1 MSTREWNNILTLIE
15 SDKIKDRVEGVSLV
29 RGYLGSRTNFNAL
42 DAHPNHS
49 WTDSLQRLFGLV
61 IKERNVVVVKPTSI
75 GEKRLEDAAMLVAWF
90 ADKVSTKLPKKGV
103 KSLLE
108 HLTQMI
114 ASVPQG
120 QQQSFML
127 AYSKALKLL
136 LGNQAHVEHLGKD
149 KWAEVVMIC
158 FSVVLGDKVRPGQ
171 KLTDEAAIGATGDGF
186 DDDGEE
192 SDDHLLGS
200 SHVRHRRRGIGGGR
214 MVVDVNDYDDDDDTG
229 SSVPTSTRKAATALE
244 IELVGC
250 IETLFRSRSAP
261 FLLYAQVIFVKFAR
275 LFRQYPHETT
285 AHESALIALNRAFA
299 ELDLNDQLMMGR
311 LGVKLWCPVLSLWA
325 TKNNTVKEQV
335 VMALRQLLPFVLRG
349 DRGSHQ
355 SRVTALYESVLTEP
369 TIRTRELFRLN
380 VDHLRLAVGDLS
392 LDTSSPARPFKA
404 RNIQLGHGFTD
415 KDANAWAVLEL
426 GADALAKI
434 FDVDA
439 AGSDQ
444 PVATP
449 SRNGKRRR
457 VEEPLSCLIDSLE
470 DVREPSA
477 ALAFRAQLA
486 MFFIEKHPGLLNA
499 CTHRRMVTALGSLV
513 SHKDSDVRTWAIL
526 ALAAA
531 AAIDAP
537 IEQMPAHASPV
548 KRKSAAPT
556 LWDSVWSLAIRTLS
570 SADVGRCS
578 AHLCNTLLAYDRV
591 ARMLVSTTLESFTK
605 DLDVIGPRFPSD
617 AVCAF
622 LRWCLALSTTD
633 TRLYRLR
640 LPERVL
646 TWLVTAWKP
655 FEGFSRGHTFGQSR
669 LRSDPFSLS
678 ALVSLIARLCDIGE
692 FPSLDSEVVIP
703 DCAIASMVIDHC
715 ETAVIRDFIGAK
727 VAISTEESTKRRVQ
741 IPSDVSASCDGGV
754 VLDVQELRTERRIS
768 SWLQKSMAHIQTE
781 TEQGS
786 SQFWDS
792 MDFDLA
798 RRYLDFATFA
808 LNVESLFS
816 LSKSIAPNRA
826 AVRSSTRI
834 LEHLA
839 PSLGNAKWRPHER
852 SLLLTA
858 LDGLFIPLDEVP
870 SIEYRVLL
878 DPGPASGIASHLTPS
893 RSAESLDIDFTSFDF
908 RFLRHMWS
916 NEMVRVALGEIA
928 SVFHILVTG
937 IVSFTEGSSSQATQH
952 STQALS
958 ATQASQRLRG
968 IAQSQREDD
977 FGEVRIAK
985 QAKAILGPSSTSR
998 YGRACMRGCIKGLVS
1013 AVMAMTGSAGSVR
1026 VNSLIEAIVNAP
1038 GEDAITIAEQV
1049 LNAVR
1054 VGVIDLSLSHAE
1066 RVLQYLGEELLS
1078 NYQFARDERF
1088 ALLGLKFLE
1097 CTAPTWV
1104 LAEDGDAAEA
1114 FGSRARMLCSWY
1126 TANLYRQVLSSWRVR
1141 LRFLAFLDLYL
1152 SLDRTQLQW
1161 DHGGYAKR
1169 SGDGLVILPTAII
1182 PSLLADEDFRVRFR
1196 AATSAPALFTFMR
1209 ENGLADDPLFAD
1221 IRSTL
1226 EINMAETERVLTQ
1239 ILSQANIMIV
1249 AASRRRAPYPLFLQQ
1264 ASEAPKLL
1272 PPIVATL
1279 AGAAKKMGLG
1289 GLRDLYQLYA
1299 RYNVYMLDKQ
1309 GRLGNVGSL
1318 AYSVAGYP
1326 SLREARKADYQQ
1338 IAGLLLVLPD
1348 GAEPFDTL
1356 CDVLQKPRG
1365 EVVLDCFPQTIALLA
1380 LRYAVQQIPP
1390 DNRNPVGAMDGALAL
1405 IRALARETGAE
1416 DDHQV
1421 EKLVLSVSDEIVAQI
1436 LAEMHEPVW
1445 TQDLVDHVL
1454 GPVDKN
1460 MCATFKQLVG
1470 LSDTEIHLVEAPPPH
1485 YQFVDI
1491 VTTTRWFEKQC
1502 HCFTRQASMFLLV
1515 HNLLA
1520 RVHRAPFVDL
1530 QRALLISLALALAFG
1545 RRAARDPQILDAV
1558 INALVDLLT
1567 RPELLSAVSKI
1578 IGWCLSQWIGNAK
1591 SVKSAG
1597 SALSA
1602 VATRTAHACHRVR
1615 SSGTATEEA
1624 LKGCDILSTLLLR
1637 VLEALSEHHAAGANE
1652 ACLLWPTHLVEVDR
1666 MSLEAIGAVLC
1677 HSTTT
1682 ISKFSIAQALAD
1694 RPDFS
1699 TCPERGQ
1706 ILWRLLRS
1714 FKPAHVPT
1722 TADCAA
1728 LADLLFQCSGEADAP
1743 GLDKIAPADCA
1754 EVGLHD
1760 EPILNDAGVR
1770 SRILSEVMRTTQADG
1785 TSSVELAILSIGVAR
1800 ALLSVPSSS
1809 ELVSAA
1815 ESSSHAGSL
1824 VATLSDSAVTQ
1835 PHRSRAVDA
1844 RHLAELDTD
1853 MWLHAAHDFEP
1864 WIKEFSTLLA
1874 DIRGINEAF
1883 YAQLAPLLSVDAEF
1897 AAQILPSLMLSVLIQ
1912 SIQHG
1917 DGKPR
1922 EQLSVYMKHVLSDRT
1937 TDERCVSLVVTVAV
1951 FLRRHPRPDLGPLSL
1966 ARFDRWLEVPWILLA
1981 ESAARTGQHFNALL
1995 LLELAHEYDQL
2006 FQRRDTRLDSR
2017 GQSLL
2022 YDIYSE
2028 IDEPDGFYGRQSE
2041 DVVVALERRYRHEN
2055 RWREAFALHGAI
2067 YEANAGH
2074 GSSVSRGVLDS
2085 LSSFGFNRLTLCLWQ
2100 PQASDGTP
2108 ASTADPST
2116 TLSYELAWKTDTW
2129 DLPVDRK
2136 LTSTSQAA
2144 LFSTLRS
2151 VHTGHDDKVVNST
2164 ATSSLKRE
2172 VRKLS
2177 CVTLD
2182 QPQPKLEAISTI
2194 LALREV
2200 KAASFLQS
2208 ADRLGPGRA
2217 QELACLPSTFSLH
2230 NAEKVLSTRI
2240 SLLRAMRKME
2250 EANSVGDEFRSNLW
2264 REVTQAERACLLK
2277 LSAVSRTSGHLQASL
2292 NAVTVASRLV
2302 ESKRKTETVDQE
2314 LAMVLWALGE
2324 HSTAISLLESV
2335 SNHRPA
2341 KVAIIRATLARWT
2354 MEARLKSSREIL
2366 DDLFKPAVNLLDESY
2381 LVTEKAQVYHA
2392 FANFAD
2398 RQYQEMLLATKDRRH
2413 RFSLFE
2419 QSKNHEFEHIDRQL
2433 NGGGGSS
2440 GPSSAALRN
2449 ARKTGEQTLSED
2461 KHQLEEDL
2469 KATAD
2474 MHRLALDNYAKS
2486 LAGSDEFDDGVLR
2499 FCALW
2504 LPCDNDVELNR
2515 FITPLLKLI
2524 PSHKFVF
2531 LVHQL
2536 SARLVHSTTEVS
2548 SFGSNISSLVLRL
2561 CVDHPFHCLYAV
2573 NTLRDL
2579 RASQAPMASG
2589 RSRRGSAVSSDQS
2602 SFSSRAQAAEDVFD
2616 KVRRLPHTRAKAD
2629 AIATVCDAYR
2639 EWADF
2644 PLRDSST
2651 YWVNSATSGGR
2662 VKPGHLPISKSC
2674 RILTKVV
2681 DLPIPVTTFPLAVDP
2696 TCRYDPGTFP
2706 TIQRYSPTFT
2716 TAGGINLPKIVK
2728 CIGSDGKEFKQ
2739 LLKGNDDIRQDA
2751 VMEQVFALCNNIL
2764 KRDEATR
2771 RRKLLIRT
2779 YKVVPLQ
2786 NATGLIEFVANTE
2799 LLKTKLEQYYDRLRQ
2814 KRDPGMI
2821 TPREGS
2827 NELATVRGKAYMRCA
2842 APPEINDQ
2850 LAAKFREVLPRI
2862 PPMMRHVFLE
2872 HHKVPSLWFEYRLNY
2887 SRSVATTSI
2896 IGYIVGLGDRHCSNL
2911 LMDKVRGEIV
2921 TIDLGIAFDQGKRLP
2936 IPETVPF
2943 RLTQNIV
2950 DGLGMSGVDGVFRR
2964 CSEETLRV
2972 LRLQSN
2978 VLLTVLEVLKHDPLQ
2993 RWAVS
2998 AEVAKHIQQS
3008 DEIDGALLGSLPDD
3022 ADRALAVVAQKLDD
3036 RLSVAYTVNEL
3047 IQEAT
3052 DPANLSR
3059 IFQGWQPFL

>member
-1 MSTREWNNILTLIE
+1 MSTREWNNILSLIE
-15 SDKIKDRVEGVSLV
+15 SDKIKDRVESVSLV
-29 RGYLGSRTNFNAL
+29 RGYLGSRTNFNSL
-42 DAHPNHS
+42 DADPNHS
-49 WTDSLQRLFGLV
+49 WKDSLQRLFGLV
-61 IKERNVVVVKPTSI
+61 IKERNIVVVKPTSV
-75 GEKRLEDAAMLVAWF
+75 GDKRLEDAAMLVAWL
-90 ADKVSTKLPKKGV
+90 AEKVSAKLPKNGV

-114 ASVPQG
+114 ASVPPG

-127 AYSKALKLL
+127 AYSKALRSL
-136 LGNQAHVEHLGKD
+136 LGNQAHVEHLGKE

-158 FSVVLGDKVRPGQ
+158 FSVVLGDKVRAGQ
-171 KLTDEAAIGATGDGF
+171 KLTDEEALGSPGDGF
-186 DDDGEE
+186 DDDGED
-192 SDDHLLGS
+192 SDDHIQGP
-200 SHVRHRRRGIGGGR
+200 SHARQRRRGPNAR
-214 MVVDVNDYDDDDDTG
+214 RVVDSDDDNT
-229 SSVPTSTRKAATALE
+229 SSSAPSSARRAATALE

-250 IETLFRSRSAP
+250 IEALFRSKSAP
-261 FLLYAQVIFVKFAR
+261 FLNQAQVILVKFSR
-275 LFRQYPHETT
+275 LFRQYSHETT
-285 AHESALIALNRAFA
+285 AHESALVALNRAFA
-299 ELDLNDQLMMGR
+299 ELDLNDQSMMGR
-311 LGVKLWCPVLSLWA
+311 LGVKLWSPILSLWA

-335 VMALRQLLPFVLRG
+335 VIALRQLLPFVGRG

-355 SRVTALYESVLTEP
+355 SRITALYGSVLMEP
-369 TIRTRELFRLN
+369 TIRTREPYRLD
-380 VDHLRLAVGDLS
+380 VDHIRLAPCNGP
-392 LDTSSPARPFKA
+392 LDEPSPARPFEG
-404 RNIQLGHGFTD
+404 RTIQIGHGFTD

-434 FDVDA
+434 FDVET

-444 PVATP
+444 PVAT
-449 SRNGKRRR
+449 SNRNGKRRR
-457 VEEPLSCLIDSLE
+457 IEEPLSCLIDTLE
-470 DVREPSA
+470 DANEPSGS
-477 ALAFRAQLA
+477 LAFRAQMA
-486 MFFIEKHPGLLNA
+486 TFFIERHPNLLNA
-499 CTHRRMVTALGSLV
+499 SMHRRMVTALASLF
-513 SHKDSDVRTWAIL
+513 SHNDCDVRMWAVL

-531 AAIDAP
+531 AAIDPP
-537 IEQMPAHASPV
+537 IEQMPSHASPV
-548 KRKSAAPT
+548 RRKSAEPT
-556 LWDSVWSLAIRTLS
+556 LWDSIWSIAIRKLS
-570 SADVGRCS
+570 SADVGRVS
-578 AHLCNTLLAYDRV
+578 AHLSNTLLAHNRV
-591 ARMLVSTTLESFTK
+591 ARTLVSTTIESFAK
-605 DLDVIGPRFPSD
+605 DFDVVGPKFPSD
-617 AVCAF
+617 AVCTF
-622 LRWCLALSTTD
+622 LRWCLALSTTE

-640 LPERVL
+640 LPEKVL
-646 TWLVTAWKP
+646 TWLVTTWKP
-655 FEGFSRGHTFGQSR
+655 FAGFSRTHTFGQSR

-678 ALVSLIARLCDIGE
+678 ALVLLIARLCDIDE
-692 FPSLDSEVVIP
+692 VPSFATEAVIP
-703 DCAIASMVIDHC
+703 DCAIASMVVDHC
-715 ETAVIRDFIGAK
+715 ETAVIRNFIDAK
-727 VAISTEESTKRRVQ
+727 VAGSTEHQARMRVHV
-741 IPSDVSASCDGGV
+741 PSDSSATGGGSV
-754 VLDVQELRTERRIS
+754 VLDAQELRTERRIS
-768 SWLQKSMAHIQTE
+768 SWLQKSMAHVRTE
-781 TEQGS
+781 TEQESG
-786 SQFWDS
+786 QFWDS
-792 MDFDLA
+792 MEFDLT
-798 RRYLDFATFA
+798 RRHLEFASFA

-816 LSKSIAPNRA
+816 LSKSISPNKA
-826 AVRSSTRI
+826 TVRSATRI

-839 PSLGNAKWRPHER
+839 PSLGNSKWRPHER
-852 SLLLTA
+852 LLLLTA
-858 LDGLFIPLDEVP
+858 LDSLYIPLEDDP
-870 SIEYRVLL
+870 PIRYPLLL
-878 DPGPASGIASHLTPS
+878 DSGPASRIASHLTPT
-893 RSAESLDIDFTSFDF
+893 RPAKSLGVDFTSFDL
-908 RFLRHMWS
+908 RFLRHLWS

-928 SVFHILVTG
+928 SVLHTALTG
-937 IVSFTEGSSSQATQH
+937 IASFTDGNSNQASQY
-952 STQALS
+952 STLTPS

-968 IAQSQREDD
+968 IAQSQREDN
-977 FGEVRIAK
+977 FGEIKISKQQAK
-985 QAKAILGPSSTSR
+985 QVLGLSSTSR
-998 YGRACMRGCIKGLVS
+998 FAKTCMRSYIKGLVS
-1013 AVMAMTGSAGSVR
+1013 AEMATTGSAGSVR

-1038 GEDAITIAEQV
+1038 GTDAITIAEEV

-1054 VGVIDLSLSHAE
+1054 VGVVDLGLSHAE
-1066 RVLQYLGEELLS
+1066 RVLQYLGEELLP
-1078 NYQFARDERF
+1078 NYQFARDERC

-1097 CTAPTWV
+1097 CTAKAWV
-1104 LAEDGDAAEA
+1104 LAEDGKATEG
-1114 FGSRARMLCSWY
+1114 FGFRARMLCSWY
-1126 TANLYRQVLSSWRVR
+1126 TSNLYRQVLSSWRVR

-1152 SLDRTQLQW
+1152 SLDRTQLLW
-1161 DHGGYAKR
+1161 DKGGYAKR
-1169 SGDGLVILPTAII
+1169 SADGSAILPTAII

-1196 AATSAPALFTFMR
+1196 AATSAPALFTFMH

-1226 EINMAETERVLTQ
+1226 ELNMAETERILTQ

-1264 ASEAPKLL
+1264 ASDAPELL
-1272 PPIVATL
+1272 PRIVATL

-1299 RYNVYMLDKQ
+1299 RYNVYMLDKR
-1309 GRLGNVGSL
+1309 GRLDDVGSL
-1318 AYSVAGYP
+1318 PHHVAGYP
-1326 SLREARKADYQQ
+1326 SLREARKADYRQ

-1348 GAEPFDTL
+1348 GAGPFDTV
-1356 CDVLQKPRG
+1356 CDVLQRPRG
-1365 EVVLDCFPQTIALLA
+1365 AVILDCFPQTVALLA
-1380 LRYAVQQIPP
+1380 LRHAVQQIPP
-1390 DNRNPVGAMDGALAL
+1390 ESRSPVDAMDGAMAL
-1405 IRALARETGAE
+1405 IRELARETGAE

-1421 EKLVLSVSDEIVAQI
+1421 ERLVLSVSDEIVAQI
-1436 LAEMHEPVW
+1436 LAEMYEAVW

-1454 GPVDKN
+1454 GSVDKN
-1460 MCATFKQLVG
+1460 ACATFKELVG
-1470 LSDTEIHLVEAPPPH
+1470 LPDAEIQLVETPPPH
-1485 YQFVDI
+1485 YRLVDI

-1502 HCFTRQASMFLLV
+1502 HCFTRQASMLLV
-1515 HNLLA
+1515 VHDLLA
-1520 RVHRAPFVDL
+1520 RIHHAPFVDL
-1530 QRALLISLALALAFG
+1530 QQALLMSLALALAFG
-1545 RRAARDPQILDAV
+1545 RRAARDPRILDAV
-1558 INALVDLLT
+1558 INALVELLL
-1567 RPELLSAVSKI
+1567 RPELLCPISKI
-1578 IGWCLSQWIGNAK
+1578 IVWCFSQWIGNPK
-1591 SVKSAG
+1591 SVKTSG
-1597 SALSA
+1597 PAL
-1602 VATRTAHACHRVR
+1602 TCHQIRN
-1615 SSGTATEEA
+1615 SGQVTEEA
-1624 LKGCDILSTLLLR
+1624 LGVCDTLSTLLLR

-1652 ACLLWPTHLVEVDR
+1652 AYLLWPTHLAEVDR
-1666 MSLEAIGAVLC
+1666 MSLEAIGAVLS

-1699 TCPERGQ
+1699 RCPERGR

-1714 FKPAHVPT
+1714 FKPAHIPT

-1743 GLDKIAPADCA
+1743 GLDEIAPADCI
-1754 EVGLHD
+1754 ETGLHD

-1785 TSSVELAILSIGVAR
+1785 TRSVELAILSIGVAR

-1809 ELVSAA
+1809 ELTAA
-1815 ESSSHAGSL
+1815 PTSSPNDSL
-1824 VATLSDSAVTQ
+1824 VVDLSDAAVRQ
-1835 PHRSRAVDA
+1835 QHRLRTADQ
-1844 RHLAELDTD
+1844 RQLAELDTD
-1853 MWLHAAHDFEP
+1853 LWLHAAHDFEA
-1864 WIKEFSTLLA
+1864 WVKNFATLLA
-1874 DIRGINEAF
+1874 DIRGIDEAF
-1883 YAQLAPLLSVDAEF
+1883 YAQLAPLLSADADF
-1897 AAQILPSLMLSVLIQ
+1897 AAQIIPSLMLSVLIQ
-1912 SIQHG
+1912 SVQNG

-1922 EQLSVYMKHVLSDRT
+1922 EQLSVYLRHVLSDRT
-1937 TDERCVSLVVTVAV
+1937 TDKRCISLVVTVAI
-1951 FLRRHPRPDLGPLSL
+1951 FLRRHPRPDLGAFSL

-1981 ESAARTGQHFNALL
+1981 ESAVSTGQYFNALL

-2041 DVVVALERRYRHEN
+2041 DVMAALERRYHHEN
-2055 RWREAFALHGAI
+2055 RWREAFALHGATF
-2067 YEANAGH
+2067 EASGGH
-2074 GSSVSRGVLDS
+2074 SSSVSTGVLQS
-2085 LSSFGFNRLTLCLWQ
+2085 LASFGFNRLALSFWQ
-2100 PQASDGTP
+2100 PQALDGGP
-2108 ASTADPST
+2108 ASIVDPST
-2116 TLSYELAWKTDTW
+2116 TLSYELAWKTDMW

-2136 LTSTSQAA
+2136 ITSTSQAA
-2144 LFSTLRS
+2144 LYSTLRS
-2151 VHTGHDDKVVNST
+2151 IHTGHDAKLVDLTVT
-2164 ATSSLKRE
+2164 TSLERE

-2182 QPQPKLEAISTI
+2182 HPQPKVGAIATI

-2200 KAASFLQS
+2200 KAAPFMQS
-2208 ADRLGPGRA
+2208 ADRLDPGRA
-2217 QELACLPSTFSLH
+2217 QELDRLPSTFSLH

-2240 SLLRAMRKME
+2240 SLLRAIRNTE
-2250 EANSVGDEFRSNLW
+2250 ESNSVGDEFHSSLW
-2264 REVTQAERACLLK
+2264 RDVTQTERACLLK
-2277 LSAVSRTSGHLQASL
+2277 LSAVSRNSGHLQASL
-2292 NAVTVASRLV
+2292 NAVTVASKLI
-2302 ESKRKTETVDQE
+2302 ESKRRSEAVDEE
-2314 LAMVLWALGE
+2314 LAMVLWAQGE

-2341 KVAIIRATLARWT
+2341 KVAIIRATLRTNTVEHMFRPQARWT

-2366 DDLFKPAVNLLDESY
+2366 DNFFNPAVDLLNESY
-2381 LVTEKAQVYHA
+2381 LATEKAQVYHA
-2392 FANFAD
+2392 FADFAD
-2398 RQYQEMLLATKDRRH
+2398 HQYQEMVLATKDRRH

-2419 QSKNHEFEHIDRQL
+2419 QRKNHEFEHIDRQL

-2486 LAGSDEFDDGVLR
+2486 LAGSDEFDDDVLR

-2504 LPCDNDVELNR
+2504 LPCNNDVELNR
-2515 FITPLLKLI
+2515 YITPLLKLI

-2536 SARLVHSTTEVS
+2536 SARLIHSTTDVS
-2548 SFGSNISSLVLRL
+2548 PFGSNVSSLVLRL
-2561 CVDHPFHCLYAV
+2561 CIDHPFHCLYAV

-2579 RASQAPMASG
+2579 RASQAPKASG
-2589 RSRRGSAVSSDQS
+2589 RSRRGSTASSVDQNS
-2602 SFSSRAQAAEDVFD
+2602 YSSRAQAAEEVFE
-2616 KVRRLPHTRAKAD
+2616 KVRRLPRTKAKAD

-2644 PLRDSST
+2644 PLRDNPT
-2651 YWVNSATSGGR
+2651 YWINSATSGGR
-2662 VKPGHLPISKSC
+2662 VKPGHLPINKSC

-2681 DLPIPVTTFPLAVDP
+2681 NLPIPVTTFGLAVDP
-2696 TCRYDPGTFP
+2696 TCRYNVGTFP
-2706 TIQRYSPTFT
+2706 TIGKYLPTFT

-2728 CIGSDGKEFKQ
+2728 CIGSDGKEFTQ

-2764 KRDEATR
+2764 RRDEATR

-2799 LLKTKLEQYYDRLRQ
+2799 LLKTKLDQYYDRLRQ

-2872 HHKVPSLWFEYRLNY
+2872 NHKVPSLWFEYRLNY

-2964 CSEETLRV
+2964 CSEETLQV
-2972 LRLQSN
+2972 LRSQSN

-2998 AEVAKHIQQS
+2998 AEAAKHIQQS
-3008 DEIDGALLGSLPDD
+3008 DDIEGALLGNLPDD